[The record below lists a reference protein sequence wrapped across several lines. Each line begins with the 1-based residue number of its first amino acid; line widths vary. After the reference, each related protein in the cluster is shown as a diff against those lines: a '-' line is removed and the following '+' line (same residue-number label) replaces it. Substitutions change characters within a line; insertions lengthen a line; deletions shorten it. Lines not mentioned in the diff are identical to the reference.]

1 MAKNDSRR
9 LHNYRLK
16 GKGEGLIV
24 AYQQLPGKDFWRC
37 RDSLTRGIPGL
48 MAAAKMPQKNLEN
61 VAVTYLAA
69 SEILRHA
76 NFVYLF

>member
-1 MAKNDSRR
+1 
-9 LHNYRLK
+9 
-16 GKGEGLIV
+16 
-24 AYQQLPGKDFWRC
+24 
-37 RDSLTRGIPGL
+37 